1 MKIKYLLIIFL
12 ILTSH
17 FTYAVE
23 EENIYLICEG
33 YNWDYKDKKTKDTK
47 TYHLKLGQNY
57 SIISYGSSKEIVCD
71 LSNNLVQ
78 CNKENNDY
86 GGKTVNVKKAIN
98 IEIDRI
104 DGIIGHNEI
113 FRVLG
118 DSEDKERANW
128 YEKLTFYFEGTC
140 EKRKK
145 KKF

>member
-1 MKIKYLLIIFL
+1 MKHLLIIFL

-33 YNWDYKDKKTKDTK
+33 YNWDYEDKKTKDTR

-78 CNKENNDY
+78 CNKQNYDY
-86 GGKTVNVKKAIN
+86 GGKTVNVSETIN

-104 DGIIGHNEI
+104 DGLISHFEHFSN
-113 FRVLG
+113 LG
-118 DSEDKERANW
+118 DSEDKERA
-128 YEKLTFYFEGTC
+128 KVQ
-140 EKRKK
+140 
-145 KKF
+145 

>member
-1 MKIKYLLIIFL
+1 MKHLLIIFL

-23 EENIYLICEG
+23 EENIYLIGEG
-33 YNWDYKDKKTKDTK
+33 YNWDYEDKKTKDTR

-78 CNKENNDY
+78 CNKQNYDY
-86 GGKTVNVKKAIN
+86 GGKTVNVSETIN

-104 DGIIGHNEI
+104 DGLISHFEHFSN
-113 FRVLG
+113 LG

-128 YEKLTFYFEGTC
+128 HEKLNFYFKGTC

>member
-1 MKIKYLLIIFL
+1 MKHLLIIFL

-33 YNWDYKDKKTKDTK
+33 YNWDYEDKKTKDTR

-71 LSNNLVQ
+71 LSNNLVE
-78 CNKENNDY
+78 CKKYNYDY
-86 GGKTVNVKKAIN
+86 GGKTVNVAENII

-104 DGIIGHNEI
+104 DGLIEHIENYVVFDG
-113 FRVLG
+113 
-118 DSEDKERANW
+118 SEDKARAGWIYKN
-128 YEKLTFYFEGTC
+128 LNFVFEGTC